1 MTDRDRLDRAMA
13 DTGLQIRDM
22 DHSYG
27 GKQVLHGVSFDVPD
41 GKVVALLGPSGCG
54 KSTILRAIA
63 GLITPERGRITLKG
77 RDLTRVPVRN
87 RHLGMVF
94 QNFALFSHMTVAE
107 NVGYGLAHLPRD
119 ARRARV
125 ARLMELVRL
134 SPYANR
140 FPPSLSGGQ
149 QQRVAVARALAT
161 DPAALLMDEPFGAL
175 DRALRAELQAELVRM
190 QDDVGITTVMVT
202 HDQEEAQA
210 VAGVLVVM
218 NDGRVEQVGTPE
230 EIYDT
235 PATLFVNG
243 FIGHANQIRA
253 TVTGAGTLD
262 TADGTSLALNRP
274 VNFIPGSAVILTC
287 RPEDLSLSTHAVP
300 GAFAARFD
308 RAVIMGRL
316 LNIDATLSDG
326 TPVKAQ
332 ILRDSAARPQ
342 KGQAIWLCPCTARLH
357 IFPSSSPN
365 GH

>member
-1 MTDRDRLDRAMA
+1 MA
-13 DTGLQIRDM
+13 ETGLQIIDV
-22 DHSYG
+22 DHSYE
-27 GKQVLHGVSFDVPD
+27 GKQVLHGVNFHVPD
-41 GKVVALLGPSGCG
+41 GEVVALLGPSGCG

-63 GLITPERGRITLKG
+63 GLVTPTRGSIMLQG
-77 RDLTRVPVRN
+77 RDLTSVPVRN
-87 RHLGMVF
+87 RQLGMVF

-107 NVGYGLAHLPRD
+107 NVAYGLAHLPRD
-119 ARRARV
+119 ERRPRV
-125 ARLMELVRL
+125 ARLLDLVRL
-134 SPYANR
+134 TPFANR
-140 FPPSLSGGQ
+140 FPSSLSGGQ

-161 DPAALLMDEPFGAL
+161 NPTALLMDEPFGAL

-243 FIGHANQIRA
+243 FIGHANLIRA
-253 TVTGAGTLD
+253 TVTGAGAVN
-262 TADGTSLALNRP
+262 TADGTALDLNRP
-274 VNFIPGSAVILTC
+274 VNFIPGSEVILTC
-287 RPEDLSLSTHAVP
+287 RPEDLCLSTQARP

-308 RAVIMGRL
+308 RAVVMGQL
-316 LNIDATLSDG
+316 LNIDATLTDG

-332 ILRDSAARPQ
+332 ILRDGAARPD
-342 KGQAIWLCPCTARLH
+342 KGQAIWLTPDTTRMH
-357 IFPSSSPN
+357 IFPSSSSSPN

>member
-1 MTDRDRLDRAMA
+1 MA
-13 DTGLQIRDM
+13 EAGLQISDM

-27 GKQVLHGVSFDVPD
+27 GKQVLFGVNFHVPD

-63 GLITPERGRITLKG
+63 GLVAPTRGRIVLNG

-87 RHLGMVF
+87 RQLGMVF

-107 NVGYGLAHLPRD
+107 NVAYGLAHLPRED
-119 ARRARV
+119 RSARV
-125 ARLMELVRL
+125 TRLLNMVRL
-134 SPYANR
+134 APYATR
-140 FPPSLSGGQ
+140 FPHSLSGGQ

-175 DRALRAELQAELVRM
+175 DRALRSELQAELVRM
-190 QDDVGITTVMVT
+190 QDDVGITTILVT
-202 HDQEEAQA
+202 HDQDEAQA
-210 VAGVLVVM
+210 VAGLLVVM
-218 NDGRVEQVGTPE
+218 NEGRVEQVGTPE
-230 EIYDT
+230 DIYDT

-253 TVTGAGTLD
+253 TATGAGTLT
-262 TADGTSLALNRP
+262 TADGTELDLNRP
-274 VNFIPGSAVILTC
+274 INFASGSAVILTC
-287 RPEDLSLSTHAVP
+287 RPEDLSLSTQTHP
-300 GAFAARFD
+300 GALAARFD
-308 RAVIMGRL
+308 RAVVMGQL

-332 ILRDSAARPQ
+332 ILRDGAARPE
-342 KGQAIWLCPCTARLH
+342 KGQAIWLTPDTARIHL
-357 IFPSSSPN
+357 FPSSSPI